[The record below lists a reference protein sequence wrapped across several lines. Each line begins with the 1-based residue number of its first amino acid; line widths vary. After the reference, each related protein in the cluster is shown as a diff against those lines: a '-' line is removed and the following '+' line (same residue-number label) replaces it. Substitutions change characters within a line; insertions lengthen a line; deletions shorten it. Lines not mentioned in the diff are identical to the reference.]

1 MRRLH
6 ARLATERE
14 RRVQRQ
20 HARIDSICK
29 VFYLAIHFQILAAGR
44 QQDISV
50 RLRQEQRCCFRIQHA
65 SKVRYL
71 VRLLAQKAQ
80 IFCPCLRAGARNAL
94 GDRCRVGVRRVD
106 HQIKFRVGEH
116 LDDPVN
122 RLLNALEPGT
132 YLRPHRH
139 LNPKKDEI
147 FLLLRGR
154 IAVFLFDNKGE
165 ITQTQILDPKEGVY
179 GAEIKAGT
187 WHGLLVLES
196 GSVIYEIKEGPFAPL
211 APENFAPWSPAP
223 EDTKGVAKYMEL
235 LGKAI

>member
-1 MRRLH
+1 MKIINEAL
-6 ARLATERE
+6 LDETT
-14 RRVQRQ
+14 
-20 HARIDSICK
+20 
-29 VFYLAIHFQILAAGR
+29 GR
-44 QQDISV
+44 AKQSP
-50 RLRQEQRCCFRIQHA
+50 RLRMNYNFHER
-65 SKVRYL
+65 
-71 VRLLAQKAQ
+71 
-80 IFCPCLRAGARNAL
+80 
-94 GDRCRVGVRRVD
+94 
-106 HQIKFRVGEH
+106 

-139 LNPKKDEI
+139 LNPAKDEI

-165 ITQTQILDPKEGVY
+165 ITETQILDPKEGAY

-211 APENFAPWSPAP
+211 APENFAPWSPGSGRYGRGGKIYGTIGESNITPA
-223 EDTKGVAKYMEL
+223 GL
-235 LGKAI
+235 LSPPPPIPYPPKSYIFFSRKI